1 MKTLNKKQIIKLYIN
16 DLKNLVK
23 ESPARENRIAM
34 LESQFQQRPL
44 PAEYFNSITDLRIY
58 LLRHP
63 NREMVRQSCLHYLGD
78 QFQQPEI
85 TDEIIAIKKISAGVY
100 LTFHTELSLSLDD
113 CEKITEFILKGY
125 DDLIS
130 LKAQK
135 AQPITAKSGRKYKN
149 IPDDIDVETWDNMT
163 VAERMRYKGLIQKAQ
178 PSDDRLKPNHKC
190 TPIAKAMMGE
200 GRDWWC
206 GKLTEPVKEYSM
218 ETHCLHLKTQLKE
231 VVFLCNKA
239 DFQQLQLL
247 GRCVTGKLNE
257 QWVESM
263 LKIVK
268 SK

>member
-1 MKTLNKKQIIKLYIN
+1 MKKEQIIEKYKEKYSSDIIHPCQLTIHELQMLDFCIEYFASELSDSELGVGTAEEWFDENQANYKGIKSRHYAIQM
-16 DLKNLVK
+16 LKDFT
-23 ESPARENRIAM
+23 
-34 LESQFQQRPL
+34 SQFQQRPL

-135 AQPITAKSGRKYKN
+135 A
-149 IPDDIDVETWDNMT
+149 
-163 VAERMRYKGLIQKAQ
+163 
-178 PSDDRLKPNHKC
+178 
-190 TPIAKAMMGE
+190 
-200 GRDWWC
+200 
-206 GKLTEPVKEYSM
+206 
-218 ETHCLHLKTQLKE
+218 
-231 VVFLCNKA
+231 
-239 DFQQLQLL
+239 
-247 GRCVTGKLNE
+247 
-257 QWVESM
+257 
-263 LKIVK
+263 
-268 SK
+268 